1 MFANRLPR
9 FNPFIPGTSIG
20 LNDHTRSC
28 PNERGML
35 TFQVILRGSRGV
47 ESLSDSTFSSDNDFI
62 GRYTPPTKQPPKIL
76 RVICLLSVFI
86 GTLLGIYGILNLNS
100 STASQQSIMGAAGYL
115 LTVVVPIVLLQ
126 LIRMQHDAAV
136 KVNDDE
142 PYNIYGGQKLQSSFL
157 KVVALGLAC
166 ASLSITVF
174 FWPIAQGFA

>member
-1 MFANRLPR
+1 MRA
-9 FNPFIPGTSIG
+9 
-20 LNDHTRSC
+20 
-28 PNERGML
+28 
-35 TFQVILRGSRGV
+35 
-47 ESLSDSTFSSDNDFI
+47 SDFSSDD
-62 GRYTPPTKQPPKIL
+62 GYYGSDAPPLKKPPKIL

-100 STASQQSIMGAAGYL
+100 STASQQSIMGAAGYF
-115 LTVVVPIVLLQ
+115 LTVVAPIVLLQ

-136 KVNDDE
+136 KVNDYE
-142 PYNIYGGQKLQSSFL
+142 PYDIYAGQKLQSSFL